1 MWPLCVP
8 DCSKLQEVAAM
19 QYLSKWLQTEQ
30 QNHAMRQLLN
40 NAGIGGLNIAGS
52 PSILNSGGMVYAAN
66 PQYISTSVPLPQDL
80 HQVMQ
85 QQTFGPYRVP
95 LNMLESHIMMPLD
108 LLTDNRN
115 LYSIMPYCT
124 GGELFE
130 VLEKKSRFSEPEARF
145 WMRQILQ
152 VRIDFHR
159 LVPSPFESTKT
170 AIRQYNKID

>member
-1 MWPLCVP
+1 
-8 DCSKLQEVAAM
+8 M

-40 NAGIGGLNIAGS
+40 NAGIGGLDIAGS
-52 PSILNSGGMVYAAN
+52 PSIVNNGGMAYAAN
-66 PQYISTSVPLPQDL
+66 PQYMSTSVPLPQDL

-85 QQTFGPYRVP
+85 HQPFGPYRVP

-152 VRIDFHR
+152 VRVDIQP
-159 LVPSPFESTKT
+159 LLPSLMETQKSNSPTQ
-170 AIRQYNKID
+170 QY